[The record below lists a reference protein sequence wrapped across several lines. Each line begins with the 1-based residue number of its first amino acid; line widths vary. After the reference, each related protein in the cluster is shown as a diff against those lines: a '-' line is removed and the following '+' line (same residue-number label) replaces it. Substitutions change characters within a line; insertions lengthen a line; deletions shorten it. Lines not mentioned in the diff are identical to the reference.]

1 MGLDPA
7 QTHWQLT
14 TTFKPFHQHFEDA
27 ESRLFG
33 YYNIADGK
41 QSRHCHLV
49 DVKHSCHCS
58 ALTDFALVGMGDANE
73 LDKRVFASLDLVL
86 NYGGEKWW
94 LYVSRCSVCLQ
105 YWMIAQEERIHD
117 NFFFKR
123 IDPETFLAIVETSDW
138 PSDFMQYEELLRLA
152 RDAGHVTIYLDPRS
166 IALVETVNELRTA
179 RPDIS
184 PDEVAF
190 LLSISTKQ
198 ALKLLQG

>member
-1 MGLDPA
+1 
-7 QTHWQLT
+7 
-14 TTFKPFHQHFEDA
+14 
-27 ESRLFG
+27 
-33 YYNIADGK
+33 
-41 QSRHCHLV
+41 
-49 DVKHSCHCS
+49 
-58 ALTDFALVGMGDANE
+58 MGDADE